1 MLVALHCRNDL
12 DAQNISFG
20 GANALAAHPAAIFC
34 QAYGLA
40 AQASATEVPLFVRFL
55 QKKTI

>member
-20 GANALAAHPAAIFC
+20 GANALAARPAAILRH
-34 QAYGLA
+34 ADGLA
-40 AQASATEVPLFVRFL
+40 AQASATEVP
-55 QKKTI
+55 